1 MNKILIIGA
10 QNTDIFSKTD
20 NDLIIGD
27 SNPSKINISF
37 GGVGRNI
44 AVNLSRLGHDIHFL
58 SVFGDDV
65 FSQSAG
71 QNLKEIGIDI
81 GHSLFLK
88 NQNNS
93 IFLGIM
99 NKENNLHL
107 GLSDMAIIEHLN
119 PEFFKTKKDYIEGFD
134 MLVIDNNLCAKAIE
148 YLLHQ
153 YESKTIIMDAVS
165 AQKAPKLLPYL
176 HQISLLKVNQ
186 LELHELSNASS
197 IEEQLNDLH
206 DRGAQS
212 ILLTQQDKEA
222 ILSRKEN
229 RISQTPQKVDSI
241 LNSSGAGDAFLSG
254 FIHGMINNYSEE
266 QKLKLA
272 NSAAR
277 ITLNSDDSTSI
288 ELNKNE
294 INKSIF

>member
-10 QNTDIFSKTD
+10 QNTDIFSKTN

-44 AVNLSRLGHDIHFL
+44 AVNLSRLGHNIHFL
-58 SVFGDDV
+58 SVFGDDL
-65 FSQSAG
+65 FSQNAR
-71 QNLKEIGIDI
+71 QNLKEIGINI
-81 GHSLFLK
+81 EQSLFLK

-93 IFLGIM
+93 IFLGVL
-99 NKENNLHL
+99 NKDNNLHL
-107 GLSDMAIIEHLN
+107 GLSDMGIIEHLN
-119 PEFFKTKKDYIEGFD
+119 PEFFKSKKDYIEGFD
-134 MLVIDNNLCAKAIE
+134 MLVIDNNLCTKAIE
-148 YLLHQ
+148 YLLQQ

-176 HQISLLKVNQ
+176 HQISLLKVNL
-186 LELHELSNASS
+186 LELHELSKASS

-212 ILLTQQDKEA
+212 IILTQQDKEV

-229 RISQTPQKVDSI
+229 SISQTPQKTDSI
-241 LNSSGAGDAFLSG
+241 INSSGAGDAFLSG
-254 FIHGMINNYSEE
+254 FIHGMINTFSDK

-288 ELNKNE
+288 ELNINE
-294 INKSIF
+294 INKSII